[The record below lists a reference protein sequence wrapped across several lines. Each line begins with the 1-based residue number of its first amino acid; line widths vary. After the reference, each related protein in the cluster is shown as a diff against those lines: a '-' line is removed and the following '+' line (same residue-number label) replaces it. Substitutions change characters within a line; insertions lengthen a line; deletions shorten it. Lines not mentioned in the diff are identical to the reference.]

1 MPFIQN
7 LPDGIFIQECNEFD
21 GWSRQDLLDEIK
33 RLKMRINELE
43 KPQKK
48 PVVKSNVEFADHLRA
63 HFC

>member
-1 MPFIQN
+1 MPFIQK
-7 LPDGIFIQECNEFD
+7 LPDGIFVQKSNEFD

-33 RLKMRINELE
+33 RLKIRINELE

-48 PVVKSNVEFADHLRA
+48 PVVKSNVDFADHLRA

>member
-7 LPDGIFIQECNEFD
+7 LPDGIFIQKCNEFD

-48 PVVKSNVEFADHLRA
+48 PVVKSNVDLADHLRA